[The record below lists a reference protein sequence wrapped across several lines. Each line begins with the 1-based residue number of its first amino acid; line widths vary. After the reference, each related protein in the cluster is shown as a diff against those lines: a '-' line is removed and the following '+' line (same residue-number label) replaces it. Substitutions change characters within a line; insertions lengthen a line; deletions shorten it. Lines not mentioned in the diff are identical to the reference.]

1 MNLISLV
8 AVITLSV
15 SSASSAVS
23 VLGKK
28 PEWSRL
34 DAYHNS
40 MTSSTFEDLIR
51 TVYVPR
57 ESWWKDWIKISQKE
71 ARIRKF
77 AGKDDW
83 YVLPFA
89 SCPDVAAKNR
99 RQEYWRPA
107 ANLRALARDKTLT
120 GFHIALDP
128 GHLGGKYSEM
138 EGRHFV
144 IGKAAAIKE
153 GDIALMVAKRL
164 SARLRGLGAKVSLIR
179 SGKKPVTKD
188 TPKTLRNEAESW
200 QKRIEAGAAPT
211 QTKKERKKTVRRR
224 AEILFFR
231 SSEIMARALKVNEK
245 LKPDLVVC
253 LHLNAAPWPTAEKNS
268 LVERNDYH
276 VLTNGAY
283 LGGEI
288 ALDNQRFEML
298 LKLLNRSHEDE
309 LSMAECMAGS
319 FKRATGL
326 PAFAYKGP
334 NAIKVGEVPGVWG
347 RNLMANR
354 LYECPVIFL
363 EPYIAN
369 SKEVFSRLQ
378 AGDYEGAKFV
388 AGKMRVSLVEEY
400 VDAVVAGLV
409 AHASSHSH

>member
-1 MNLISLV
+1 MNHLLLAATISIGV
-8 AVITLSV
+8 TSV
-15 SSASSAVS
+15 SASVS

-34 DAYHNS
+34 DVYHNS
-40 MTSSTFEDLIR
+40 ITSVEFEELLR
-51 TVYVPR
+51 KVYVPR
-57 ESWWKDWIKISQKE
+57 ESWWKDWIKVDEKE

-77 AGKDDW
+77 AGKEDW

-89 SCPDVAAKNR
+89 SCPGVAAKNL
-99 RQEYWRPA
+99 RQEYWRSA
-107 ANLRALARDKTLT
+107 TKLRALAREKPLT

-144 IGKAAAIKE
+144 IGDAAAVKE
-153 GDIALMVAKRL
+153 GDIALLVAKRISKSL
-164 SARLRGLGAKVSLIR
+164 GGLGAKVSLVR
-179 SGKKPVTKD
+179 NRKKPVTKE
-188 TPKTLRNEAESW
+188 TPKSLRKEAEAW
-200 QKRIEAGAAPT
+200 QKRIEGDAVPT
-211 QTKKERKKTVRRR
+211 QTKKERKKLVRRR
-224 AEILFFR
+224 GEILFFR
-231 SSEIMARALKVNEK
+231 SSEIIARALKVNEK

-253 LHLNAAPWPTAEKNS
+253 IHLNAAPWPTPEKKS
-268 LVERNDYH
+268 LVARNDYH

-288 ALDNQRFEML
+288 ALDNQRLEML
-298 LKLLNRSHEDE
+298 VKLLNRSHKDE
-309 LSMAECMAGS
+309 LSLAECMAGS

-334 NAIKVGEVPGVWG
+334 NAIKVGKMEGVWG
-347 RNLMANR
+347 RNLIANR
-354 LYECPVIFL
+354 LYECPVVFL

-369 SKEVFSRLQ
+369 SKEVFSRIQ
-378 AGDYEGAKFV
+378 SGDYEGAKMV
-388 AGKMRVSLVEEY
+388 AGKLRVSLVEEY

-409 AHASSHSH
+409 AHAASHAN

>member
-1 MNLISLV
+1 MNQILLV
-8 AVITLSV
+8 AVIALGVSSV
-15 SSASSAVS
+15 SAAVS
-23 VLGKK
+23 ILGKK

-40 MTSSTFEDLIR
+40 ITSSMFEELLR
-51 TVYVPR
+51 KVYVPR
-57 ESWWKDWIKISQKE
+57 ESWWKDWIKIEEKE
-71 ARIRKF
+71 VRIRKF

-89 SCPDVAAKNR
+89 SCPGIAVKNR
-99 RQEYWRPA
+99 PQEYWRPSA
-107 ANLRALARDKTLT
+107 KLRVLARENPLA
-120 GFHIALDP
+120 GFHVALDP

-144 IGKAAAIKE
+144 IGEAAAVKE
-153 GDIALMVAKRL
+153 GDIALLVAKRL
-164 SARLRGLGAKVSLIR
+164 PKRLRGLGAKVSLIR
-179 SGKKPVTKD
+179 SGKKPVTND
-188 TPKTLRNEAESW
+188 TPKTLRKEAEAW
-200 QKRIEAGAAPT
+200 QKRIEGDAVPT
-211 QTKKERKKTVRRR
+211 QTKKERKKLVRRR
-224 AEILFFR
+224 GEILFFR

-253 LHLNAAPWPTAEKNS
+253 IHLNAAPWPTPEKDS

-283 LGGEI
+283 LGGEV
-288 ALDNQRFEML
+288 ALDNQRLEML
-298 LKLLNRSHEDE
+298 VKLLNRSHKDE
-309 LSMAECMAGS
+309 LSLAECMAQS

-326 PAFAYKGP
+326 PAFNYKGP
-334 NAIKVGEVPGVWG
+334 NAVKIGDTPGVWG

-354 LYECPVIFL
+354 LYECPVVFL

-388 AGKMRVSLVEEY
+388 AGKIRVSLVEEY

-409 AHASSHSH
+409 AHAASHSN

>member
-1 MNLISLV
+1 MNHLLLAAAIS
-8 AVITLSV
+8 IGISSV
-15 SSASSAVS
+15 SAGGA

-40 MTSSTFEDLIR
+40 ITSSTFEELLR
-51 TVYVPR
+51 KVYVPR
-57 ESWWKDWIKISQKE
+57 ESWWKDWIKIDEKE

-77 AGKDDW
+77 AGKEDW

-89 SCPDVAAKNR
+89 SCPGIAGKNR
-99 RQEYWRPA
+99 RQEYWRSA
-107 ANLRALARDKTLT
+107 ANLRAIAREKLLA

-144 IGKAAAIKE
+144 IGEAAAVKE
-153 GDIALMVAKRL
+153 GDLALLVAKRL
-164 SARLRGLGAKVSLIR
+164 SKHLSGLGAKVSLVR
-179 SGKKPVTKD
+179 TRKKPVTKD
-188 TPKTLRNEAESW
+188 TPKTLRKDAEAW
-200 QKRIEAGAAPT
+200 QKKIEGDAVPT
-211 QTKKERKKTVRRR
+211 QTKKERKKLVRRR
-224 AEILFFR
+224 GEILFFR

-253 LHLNAAPWPTAEKNS
+253 IHLNAAPWPNPEKNS

-288 ALDNQRFEML
+288 ALDNQRLEML
-298 LKLLNRSHEDE
+298 VKLLNRSHKDE
-309 LSMAECMAGS
+309 LSLAECMAQS

-326 PAFAYKGP
+326 PAFNYKGP
-334 NAIKVGEVPGVWG
+334 NAVKVGEVAGVWG

-354 LYECPVIFL
+354 LYECPVVFL
-363 EPYIAN
+363 EPYVAN
-369 SKEVFSRLQ
+369 SKQVFARIQ
-378 AGDYEGAKFV
+378 AGDYEGVKEV
-388 AGKMRVSLVEEY
+388 GGKSCVSLVEEY
-400 VDAVVAGLV
+400 VDAVIAGLV
-409 AHASSHSH
+409 AHAASHAN